1 MELKKYSISE
11 ASKIIGYKS
20 HVLRYYE
27 SEFKIKVPRNKSN
40 HRYYTIKEIETFQN
54 IKSLQE
60 RGLTNNQ
67 IKQILNSQEIIS
79 EDIITE
85 DETAITLSKNNSYYK
100 DNQSLSLSIKDIKE
114 NIVDEISSLKDNFEQ
129 SQERVLKEI
138 SSLRRELVEKDQ
150 DIILCENAKLK
161 MKVKQK
167 SYEIAEL
174 KEQLNRERNRKKPF
188 FKRIFN

>member
-1 MELKKYSISE
+1 MKLKKYSISE
-11 ASKIIGYKS
+11 ASKITGYQS

-27 SEFKIKVPRNKSN
+27 NEFNLKIPRNKSN
-40 HRYYTIKEIETFQN
+40 HRYYTIKEIEVFQN

-67 IKQILNSQEIIS
+67 IKQIINSTEFIN
-79 EDIITE
+79 EEITE
-85 DETAITLSKNNSYYK
+85 DETAITLPKGNLSYNKQDISLFLNDIKDNINNAISNINNSF
-100 DNQSLSLSIKDIKE
+100 Q
-114 NIVDEISSLKDNFEQ
+114 Q
-129 SQERVLKEI
+129 SQEGVLKEI
-138 SSLRRELVEKDQ
+138 GTLRKDLAEKDQ

-174 KEQLNRERNRKKPF
+174 KEQLNREKNKSKSF

>member
-1 MELKKYSISE
+1 MKLKKYSISE
-11 ASKIIGYKS
+11 ASKITGYQS

-27 SEFKIKVPRNKSN
+27 NEFNLKIPRNKSN
-40 HRYYTIKEIETFQN
+40 HRYYTIKEIEVFQN

-67 IKQILNSQEIIS
+67 IKQIINSPEFIN
-79 EDIITE
+79 EEITE
-85 DETAITLSKNNSYYK
+85 DETAITLPKGNLSYNKQDISLFLNDIKDNINNAISNINNSF
-100 DNQSLSLSIKDIKE
+100 Q
-114 NIVDEISSLKDNFEQ
+114 Q
-129 SQERVLKEI
+129 SQEGVLKEI
-138 SSLRRELVEKDQ
+138 GTLRKDLAEKDQ

-174 KEQLNRERNRKKPF
+174 KEQLNREKNKNKSF

>member
-1 MELKKYSISE
+1 MKLKKYSISE
-11 ASKIIGYKS
+11 ASKITGYQS

-27 SEFKIKVPRNKSN
+27 NEFNLKIPRNKSN
-40 HRYYTIKEIETFQN
+40 HRYYTIKEIEVFQN

-67 IKQILNSQEIIS
+67 IKQIINSTEFIN
-79 EDIITE
+79 EEITE
-85 DETAITLSKNNSYYK
+85 DETAITLPKGNLSYNKQDISLFLNDIKDNINNAISNINNSF
-100 DNQSLSLSIKDIKE
+100 Q
-114 NIVDEISSLKDNFEQ
+114 Q
-129 SQERVLKEI
+129 SQEGVLKEI
-138 SSLRRELVEKDQ
+138 GTLRKDLAEKDQ

-174 KEQLNRERNRKKPF
+174 KEQLNREKNKNKSF